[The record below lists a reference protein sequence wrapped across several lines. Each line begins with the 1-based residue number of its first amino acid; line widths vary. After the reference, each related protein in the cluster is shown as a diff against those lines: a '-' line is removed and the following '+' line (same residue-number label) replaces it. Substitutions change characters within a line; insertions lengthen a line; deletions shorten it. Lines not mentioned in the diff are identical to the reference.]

1 MLALIVFIATL
12 SVLIF
17 IHELG
22 HFLAARKFGVK
33 VEEFGFGLPPRIFG
47 KKIGE
52 TLFSLNWIPF
62 GGFVRIY
69 GEDYLEKGIKS
80 ERALCNKPK
89 HVRAL
94 VAAAGV
100 FGNFLLAIVCFSI
113 VYSFTGIPTETDK
126 VIIEAVANNS
136 PAEQA
141 GLLPDQ
147 RIVSI
152 DGKPVGLTRD
162 FIDHV
167 KDKQGKEILVGAVG
181 KEGGE
186 KEYRLSPRENPPEGE
201 GAIGVAITNV
211 EMVFYPIW
219 QMPFRGAWFG
229 VKEAVGWGMMIVSG
243 FAAMI
248 IGLFY
253 GEVPQV
259 AGPVGIYQI
268 TADVVRQSW
277 LLTLQF
283 VGVLSINL
291 MILNLL
297 PFPALDGGRLLFI
310 AIETVVRKRIKPQI
324 EQYVHMIGM
333 VFLLS
338 LMLLV
343 TFNDVRKIA
352 IKNEF
357 IEEITGKVME
367 EVR

>member
-22 HFLAARKFGVK
+22 HFLMARKFGVK

-47 KKIGE
+47 KKIGG
-52 TLFSLNWIPF
+52 TIFSVNWIPF
-62 GGFVRIY
+62 GGFVRLY

-80 ERALCNKPK
+80 KQALCNKPK

-100 FGNFLLAIVCFSI
+100 FGNFILAVVCFSI
-113 VYSFTGIPTETDK
+113 VYSFIGIPTKTDK
-126 VIIEAVANNS
+126 VVIEAVAKNS
-136 PAEQA
+136 PAELA
-141 GLLPDQ
+141 GLLPEHQ
-147 RIVSI
+147 IISI
-152 DGKPVGLTRD
+152 DGQPVKLTGD
-162 FIDHV
+162 FIDYIE
-167 KDKQGKEILVGAVG
+167 DKQGKEILVGTVD
-181 KEGGE
+181 KEGGQ
-186 KEYRLSPRENPPEGE
+186 KEHSLSPRENPPEGE
-201 GAIGVAITNV
+201 GAIGVAITDV

-229 VKEAVGWGMMIVSG
+229 VKEAVSWGMMIVSG
-243 FAAMI
+243 FVGMI
-248 IGLFY
+248 VGLFY
-253 GEVPQV
+253 GKVPQV
-259 AGPVGIYQI
+259 AGPVGIYEI
-268 TADVVRQSW
+268 TANVVEQSW

-310 AIETVVRKRIKPQI
+310 GIEAVVRKRIKPQI
-324 EQYVHMIGM
+324 EQYVHMTGM
-333 VFLLS
+333 IILLS
-338 LMLLV
+338 LMLIV

-357 IEEITGKVME
+357 IKEISNEVIKKVK
-367 EVR
+367 

>member
-1 MLALIVFIATL
+1 MLALIVFIAVL
-12 SVLIF
+12 SILIF

-22 HFLAARKFGVK
+22 HFLVARKFGVK
-33 VEEFGFGLPPRIFG
+33 VEEFGLGLPPRIFG

-62 GGFVRIY
+62 GGFVRLY
-69 GEDYLEKGIKS
+69 GEDYLQKGIKS
-80 ERALCNKPK
+80 KRALCNKPK

-100 FGNFLLAIVCFSI
+100 FGNFLLAVVCFSI
-113 VYSFTGIPTETDK
+113 VYSFTGIPIETDK
-126 VIIEAVANNS
+126 VIIEAIAKNS

-147 RIVSI
+147 QIVSI

-162 FIDHV
+162 FVDHV
-167 KDKQGKEILVGAVG
+167 KDKQGKEILVATVD
-181 KEGGE
+181 KEGRQ
-186 KEYRLSPRENPPEGE
+186 KEYHLVPRENPPEGE
-201 GAIGVAITNV
+201 GAIGVAITSV

-229 VKEAVGWGMMIVSG
+229 VKEAVAWGMMIISG

-248 IGLFY
+248 VGLFY
-253 GEVPQV
+253 GKVPQV

-268 TADVVRQSW
+268 TANVVEQSW

-310 AIETVVRKRIKPQI
+310 GIEAVVRKRIKPQI
-324 EQYVHMIGM
+324 EQYVHMAGM

-338 LMLLV
+338 LMLLI
-343 TFNDVRKIA
+343 TFNDVRKIV

-357 IEEITGKVME
+357 IKGIADEVME
-367 EVR
+367 RVK